1 MTGCQVLPGGRVVVR
16 QVKLKKKQRGR
27 RGKVERRPK
36 KAHWR
41 RTETDE
47 ADRNDRVPSS
57 MSKGSSVGDVKKKK
71 KDEADRNERDSAKHR
86 AAKHREQ
93 CDANLSSGRQEENTG
108 NS

>member
-36 KAHWR
+36 KAHRR
-41 RTETDE
+41 RTET
-47 ADRNDRVPSS
+47 
-57 MSKGSSVGDVKKKK
+57 
-71 KDEADRNERDSAKHR
+71 DEADRNERDSAKHR